1 MFSTKLCFSKFKLLC
16 VFTVVLFLLCGAF
29 ALGSEKPEEEAL
41 SEDAVHL
48 GFVLPQLR
56 NPFWVPVEYGARQAA
71 KDLGVRLEYLGPA
84 KFDPQQQIAMIES
97 LIEKGVDGLII
108 ICLTPGQMTPIINK
122 AVDMGIP
129 TVTTNND
136 APDSKRIFFSGADLY
151 NEGQVQAKTLK
162 DYLEAHGIKKKVR
175 VAITECVFG
184 DFALQQRVNGF
195 KDGIST
201 VPNIEVIQEYDSGLD
216 TAKNFSVIE
225 NVFAANPDLGA
236 HYGTCAVDTRNG
248 GEMVKRSGRDVI
260 AFGHDLLPE
269 TLDLIKKGYTKWTL
283 GQDPYN
289 QGYFPVKALYVHIAE
304 GKPLPQGF
312 VRMNMEMV
320 TTENVDYYIERE
332 SIYYTK

>member
-1 MFSTKLCFSKFKLLC
+1 MFSTKLCFSKFKFMFFLIVL
-16 VFTVVLFLLCGAF
+16 VFLVSGAI
-29 ALGSEKPEEEAL
+29 AMGAQKPEEEAL
-41 SEDAVHL
+41 PEDAVHIGFILPML
-48 GFVLPQLR
+48 G

-84 KFDPQQQIAMIES
+84 KFDPQQQIAIIES

-108 ICLTPGQMTPIINK
+108 IVLTPGQMTPIINK
-122 AVDMGIP
+122 AIEMGIP

-151 NEGQVQAKTLK
+151 NEGQVQAKILK
-162 DYLEAHGIKKKVR
+162 DYLETNGITKKIR

-184 DFALQQRVNGF
+184 DYGLQQRVNGF
-195 KDGIST
+195 KDGIANA
-201 VPNIEVIQEYDSGLD
+201 PNIEVIQEYDSGLD

-248 GEMVKRSGRDVI
+248 AEMVKRSGRDVI

-269 TLDLIKKGYTKWTL
+269 TLDLIKEGHSKWTL

-289 QGYFPVKALYVHIAE
+289 QGYFPVKALYDHIAN

-312 VRMNMEMV
+312 VRMNMEIV
-320 TTENVDYYIERE
+320 TKENVDYYIERE